1 MSRGH
6 VLLATPESIEAQ
18 ALGAPEAA
26 GTRPRDLL
34 LLLPVLAAWGV
45 AVALTTPDESVVRPD
60 PAWAHGLR
68 EALRELLDET
78 AGSRRFATGLVGGIA
93 VGVTETLAD
102 EDVARMRVAG
112 LAHVTAVSGGNV
124 AVVLAMVRGLLGAG
138 GVDWR
143 LRPPVELA
151 AVWGFTLLVG
161 GEVTVIRAA
170 LMLTL
175 VILLRPRGGG
185 GGLPGL
191 LAAVLLALAWQPALA
206 RDAGF
211 AMSVAAT
218 AGLVVFTAPLRGGLG
233 RVLPGPVTDVLA
245 PTLAATASVQP
256 LLILMDADGAGLH
269 QVLANLLA
277 LPAVPA
283 ITAAGVL
290 ATLLAGWAPPVAAL
304 VIWLAAWPAGWVA
317 VVAQIAAARP
327 LGRLPWPEG
336 PVGAGAWTVAVVLLA
351 LATVRGGR
359 HLPGRWTRRPRLL
372 LGLAVGITAGVAL
385 VTATGD
391 VLRAARLPADAA
403 IVQCDV
409 GQGDAL
415 LLRGSR
421 GTMLIDTGE
430 DDAAIRR
437 CLVDAGV
444 DRLDAVVLTHSDRD
458 HVGSA
463 HAVAQAAEVGAV
475 LVPAV
480 DDPALDRAADALSAD
495 RVLRLGR
502 DQRGAVGD
510 IIWRVLHPEA
520 TAARSAPAPGRSG
533 SDESA
538 ADADRNAASLVLRLE
553 VRGLAVLALG
563 DLGRDEQRLVAGRL
577 AAGLAPVDVVKV
589 AHHGSRDHDPGLYRT
604 AAAAVAL
611 VSVGRDNRYGHPHPD
626 LLASATAAGTRVLRT
641 DRHGVVA
648 LLPGAGDGAEGG
660 QRVAVWCEQSC
671 PATVGAALGRP
682 APRAAVIDLSRG
694 AP

>member
-1 MSRGH
+1 

-151 AVWGFTLLVG
+151 AVWGVH
-161 GEVTVIRAA
+161 AA
-170 LMLTL
+170 
-175 VILLRPRGGG
+175 RRRRGDRDPRGAHAHPRHPAATPGRG

-317 VVAQIAAARP
+317 VVAQTAAARP

-437 CLVDAGV
+437 CLADAGV

-510 IIWRVLHPEA
+510 ITWRVLHPEA

-538 ADADRNAASLVLRLE
+538 AETDRNAASLVLRLE